1 MAPYLPPQKRD
12 AVDSLAKDAPSVGG
26 GCQDVR
32 YSGDVRELERR
43 GERIPREGWWGRR
56 EGRRL
61 DHFEVLT
68 ELEVFGER
76 KDRTSGI
83 GFDQIN
89 RIPVEVTGD
98 GGKKFKPI
106 NNFNEADLCE
116 ALAWNL
122 SRCGYEYPTLIQRHA
137 IPIVIGGRD
146 VMACAQTGSG
156 KTCAFMI
163 PCLESLLRTEPP
175 SQTPRRRHKPQPC
188 ALVLAPTRELI
199 AQIHEE
205 SLKFAYNTG
214 ILSRVIYG
222 GADMRDQLREL
233 GKGTDVLAAT
243 PGRLSDLIGR
253 ECVDLGM
260 TQFLILDEADRMLD
274 MGFEPQVRDIVE
286 FSGMG
291 RRCERARQSMMF
303 SATFQAG
310 VQKLAG
316 DFLKD
321 YLFITVGRVGSCS
334 QSITQKLLYAEDG
347 KGKTRALDK
356 IYREHAPPTGQLTVI
371 FVETKRKADEIEA
384 ELWQTGLRVCAIHGD
399 RDQREREQA
408 LEAFKSGENPVL
420 IATDVAA
427 RGLDIANVGLVINYD
442 MPKQMDDYVHRIGRT
457 GRAGKSGVAIGFIN
471 EKCRY
476 CNELT
481 ELLRETD
488 QEVPT
493 WLSTLATENS
503 ANYSSYRAKGKGNS
517 SYGGVDMRELNKAPA
532 KKVEAPPRPKT
543 PPRPKSPP
551 RVIPEAWDDS
561 D

>member
-1 MAPYLPPQKRD
+1 
-12 AVDSLAKDAPSVGG
+12 
-26 GCQDVR
+26 
-32 YSGDVRELERR
+32 
-43 GERIPREGWWGRR
+43 
-56 EGRRL
+56 
-61 DHFEVLT
+61 
-68 ELEVFGER
+68 
-76 KDRTSGI
+76 
-83 GFDQIN
+83 
-89 RIPVEVTGD
+89 
-98 GGKKFKPI
+98 
-106 NNFNEADLCE
+106 
-116 ALAWNL
+116 
-122 SRCGYEYPTLIQRHA
+122 
-137 IPIVIGGRD
+137 
-146 VMACAQTGSG
+146 
-156 KTCAFMI
+156 
-163 PCLESLLRTEPP
+163 
-175 SQTPRRRHKPQPC
+175 
-188 ALVLAPTRELI
+188 
-199 AQIHEE
+199 
-205 SLKFAYNTG
+205 
-214 ILSRVIYG
+214 
-222 GADMRDQLREL
+222 
-233 GKGTDVLAAT
+233 
-243 PGRLSDLIGR
+243 
-253 ECVDLGM
+253 
-260 TQFLILDEADRMLD
+260 